1 MSIAPDHKAIYFYLS
16 FPVAILRGPGFWKF
30 NNTLLDDEVHIAHI
44 RELIPQIHEK
54 YSFVQDQQLLW
65 ELMKMEIREKSIS
78 FAKQKSRVL
87 SKRETEICRRL
98 DHLGNLICNGNNLL
112 NINLL
117 LTEREGRTGEYW
129 PEVVAVRTERSEVR
143 TKTTEGQYSP
153 VRLEQARLVSSLL
166 YGTRV
171 MLVSKLPAFENKKYT
186 SYDHFHGNGPY
197 GKIPTKKEPIRTPG
211 FTPRLP
217 CHIVIIH
224 LKMSTKL

>member
-1 MSIAPDHKAIYFYLS
+1 MLNASLVSFSLLIKQCSVKYCYCYYLLIFLISKSEESRNRLVGMKVYFFSIF
-16 FPVAILRGPGFWKF
+16 
-30 NNTLLDDEVHIAHI
+30 
-44 RELIPQIHEK
+44 
-54 YSFVQDQQLLW
+54 
-65 ELMKMEIREKSIS
+65 
-78 FAKQKSRVL
+78 
-87 SKRETEICRRL
+87 
-98 DHLGNLICNGNNLL
+98 

-143 TKTTEGQYSP
+143 TKATEGQYSP

-197 GKIPTKKEPIRTPG
+197 GKIPTEKEPIRTPG

-217 CHIVIIH
+217 CHIINTHIYIVCVRRANSELLGWSKH
-224 LKMSTKL
+224 FK